1 MSGKLRLAIL
11 ISGRGSNLQAI
22 LDAFGPAVVDR
33 PIEIVLVLSN
43 RPEAAG
49 LSRADK
55 AGVPTKIVDHKLF
68 ASRADFDAAMDREI
82 RAADADFIVLAGFMR
97 LMTDGFINAWRD
109 RMINIHPAIL
119 PALKG
124 LHTHERALRR
134 GLKLHG
140 CTVHFVR
147 PEMDTG
153 PIIAQAAVP
162 VLPGDTPDSLGA
174 RVLAAEHQLYPH
186 ALRLIAAGRVKVTGE
201 ITEIMPLSPVRAS
214 PAGLSSLGS
223 ETLINPPL
231 VKATL
236 A

>member
-1 MSGKLRLAIL
+1 MAEKLRLAVL

-22 LDAFGPAVVDR
+22 LDQFGPQITDS
-33 PIEIVLVLSN
+33 PIEIALVLSN

-49 LSRADK
+49 LERAEK
-55 AGVPTKIVDHKLF
+55 AGVRTLVLDHKGF
-68 ASRADFDAAMDREI
+68 PDRASFDAAMDREI
-82 RAADADFIVLAGFMR
+82 RAAGAQFIALAGFMR
-97 LMTDGFINAWRD
+97 LLSDDFIHAWRD
-109 RMINIHPAIL
+109 RMVNIHPALL

-162 VLPGDTPDSLGA
+162 VLPEDTADALAS
-174 RVLAAEHQLYPH
+174 RVLAAEHRLYPH
-186 ALRLIAAGRVKVTGE
+186 ALRLIAAGKVRVEDE
-201 ITEIMPLSPVRAS
+201 IARVDQAN
-214 PAGLSSLGS
+214 AGTLC
-223 ETLINPPL
+223 LINPPL
-231 VKATL
+231 D
-236 A
+236 

>member
-1 MSGKLRLAIL
+1 MTEKLRLAVL

-22 LDAFGPAVVDR
+22 LDTFGPNAVKGGVTES

-43 RPEAAG
+43 RPDAAG
-49 LSRADK
+49 LTRAEQ
-55 AGVPTKIVDHKLF
+55 AGVPTTIIDHKQF
-68 ASRADFDAAMDREI
+68 ADRASFDAAMDAKI
-82 RAADADFIVLAGFMR
+82 RAAGANFIALAGFMR
-97 LMTDGFINAWRD
+97 LLTDGFIDAWRD

-124 LHTHERALRR
+124 LHTHERAIKR

-162 VLPGDTPDSLGA
+162 VLAGDTPDSLA
-174 RVLAAEHQLYPH
+174 DRVLAAEHRLYPQ
-186 ALRLIAAGRVKVTGE
+186 ALRLIAAGKVRVEGE
-201 ITEIMPLSPVRAS
+201 VAVVEQ
-214 PAGLSSLGS
+214 AGD
-223 ETLINPPL
+223 TTAYLINPAPAAEPSPT
-231 VKATL
+231 KPR
-236 A
+236 

>member
-1 MSGKLRLAIL
+1 MSEKLRLAVL

-22 LDAFGPAVVDR
+22 LDAFGPQVAGS

-43 RPEAAG
+43 RPDAAG
-49 LSRADK
+49 LIRAQK
-55 AGVPTKIVDHKLF
+55 AGVPTAVIDHKQF
-68 ASRADFDAAMDREI
+68 ADRASFDAAMDAKI
-82 RAADADFIVLAGFMR
+82 RGIGANFIALAGFMR
-97 LMTDGFINAWRD
+97 LLTDGFINAWRD

-124 LHTHERALRR
+124 LHTHERAIRR

-162 VLPGDTPDSLGA
+162 VLSGDTPDLLA
-174 RVLAAEHQLYPH
+174 DRVLAAEHQLYPH
-186 ALRLIAAGRVKVTGE
+186 ALRLIAAGKVRVEDE
-201 ITEIMPLSPVRAS
+201 IALVAEAGD
-214 PAGLSSLGS
+214 PAAR
-223 ETLINPPL
+223 LINPAL
-231 VKATL
+231 S
-236 A
+236 

>member
-1 MSGKLRLAIL
+1 MGPQAMTGKLRLAVL

-22 LDAFGPAVVDR
+22 LDEFGPRVAGS
-33 PIEIVLVLSN
+33 PIEIALVLSN
-43 RPEAAG
+43 RPDAAG
-49 LSRADK
+49 LARAEK
-55 AGVPTKIVDHKLF
+55 AGVATAIIDHRGY
-68 ASRADFDAAMDREI
+68 ADRAGFDAAMDAKI
-82 RAADADFIVLAGFMR
+82 RAAGANFVALAGFMR
-97 LMTDGFINAWRD
+97 LLTDGFIHAWRD

-124 LHTHERALRR
+124 LHTHERAIRR

-162 VLPGDTPDSLGA
+162 VLPDDTPDRLGE

-186 ALRLIAAGRVKVTGE
+186 ALRLIAAGKVRVEGE
-201 ITEIMPLSPVRAS
+201 IALVNHPGDATTCLVSPPLS
-214 PAGLSSLGS
+214 
-223 ETLINPPL
+223 
-231 VKATL
+231 
-236 A
+236 

>member
-1 MSGKLRLAIL
+1 MKGKLRLAVL

-22 LDAFGPAVVDR
+22 LDAFGPHTSDS

-43 RPEAAG
+43 RPDAAG
-49 LSRADK
+49 LQRATA
-55 AGVPTKIVDHKLF
+55 AGVPTQVIDHKLF
-68 ASRADFDAAMDREI
+68 ADRAQFDAAMDGAI
-82 RAADADFIVLAGFMR
+82 RAAGASFIALAGFMR
-97 LMTDGFINAWRD
+97 LLTDDFIAAWRD

-124 LHTHERALRR
+124 LHTHERALKR

-174 RVLAAEHQLYPH
+174 RVLTAEHQLYPH
-186 ALRLIAAGRVKVTGE
+186 ALRLIAAGHVKVVGE
-201 ITEIMPLSPVRAS
+201 VAEIDQSGTP
-214 PAGLSSLGS
+214 PAM
-223 ETLINPPL
+223 LINPPL
-231 VKATL
+231 T
-236 A
+236 

>member
-1 MSGKLRLAIL
+1 MSGKLRLAVL

-22 LDAFGPAVVDR
+22 LDAFGPNVATS

-43 RPEAAG
+43 RPDAG
-49 LSRADK
+49 GLARADQ
-55 AGVPTKIVDHKLF
+55 AGVPTRIVDHTLF
-68 ASRADFDAAMDREI
+68 ASRADFDAAMDRELH
-82 RAADADFIVLAGFMR
+82 AASTEFVALAGFMR
-97 LMTDGFINAWRD
+97 LLTDAFIQSWHN

-162 VLPGDTPDSLGA
+162 VLADDTPDSVGA

-186 ALRLIAAGRVKVTGE
+186 ALRLIAAGHVRVVGE
-201 ITEIMPLSPVRAS
+201 VATVSSPPFMP
-214 PAGLSSLGS
+214 
-223 ETLINPPL
+223 ETLINPP
-231 VKATL
+231 VA
-236 A
+236 

>member
-1 MSGKLRLAIL
+1 MTEKLRLAVL

-22 LDAFGPAVVDR
+22 LDEFGPRNATS

-43 RPEAAG
+43 RPDAAG
-49 LSRADK
+49 LARAEK
-55 AGVPTKIVDHKLF
+55 AGVPTAIIDHKQYADR
-68 ASRADFDAAMDREI
+68 ASFDAAMDAKI
-82 RAADADFIVLAGFMR
+82 RGMGANFIALAGFMR
-97 LMTDGFINAWRD
+97 LLTDGFIEAWRD

-119 PALKG
+119 PTLKG
-124 LHTHERALRR
+124 LHTHERAIKR

-162 VLPGDTPDSLGA
+162 VLAGDTPDQLAA

-186 ALRLIAAGRVKVTGE
+186 ALRLIAAGKVRVEGE
-201 ITEIMPLSPVRAS
+201 ITVVANIGDPTAV
-214 PAGLSSLGS
+214 
-223 ETLINPPL
+223 LINPAL
-231 VKATL
+231 S
-236 A
+236 

>member
-1 MSGKLRLAIL
+1 MSGKLRLAVL

-22 LDAFGPAVVDR
+22 LDAFGPNVAAS

-43 RPEAAG
+43 RPDAG
-49 LSRADK
+49 GLVRADQ
-55 AGVPTKIVDHKLF
+55 AGVPTRVVDHKLF
-68 ASRADFDAAMDREI
+68 ASRADFDAAMDRELH
-82 RAADADFIVLAGFMR
+82 AAGAEFIALAGFMR
-97 LMTDGFINAWRD
+97 LLTDAFIQAWRD

-162 VLPGDTPDSLGA
+162 VLAGDTPDSLGA

-186 ALRLIAAGRVKVTGE
+186 ALRLIAAGHVQVEGE
-201 ITEIMPLSPVRAS
+201 VADV
-214 PAGLSSLGS
+214 SSLPFVP
-223 ETLINPPL
+223 ETLINPP
-231 VKATL
+231 VT
-236 A
+236 

>member
-1 MSGKLRLAIL
+1 MAGKMRLAVL

-22 LDAFGPAVVDR
+22 LDAFGPRVANS

-43 RPEAAG
+43 RPDAAG
-49 LSRADK
+49 LQRAAE
-55 AGVPTKIVDHKLF
+55 AGVPTQVVDHKLF
-68 ASRADFDAAMDREI
+68 ADRTQFDAAMDRAI
-82 RAADADFIVLAGFMR
+82 GVAGADFVALAGFMR
-97 LMTDGFINAWRD
+97 LLTDGFIAAWRD

-174 RVLAAEHQLYPH
+174 RVLTAEHQLYPH
-186 ALRLIAAGRVKVTGE
+186 ALRLIAAGRVKVVGE
-201 ITEIMPLSPVRAS
+201 IAEIDQSGAP
-214 PAGLSSLGS
+214 PAM
-223 ETLINPPL
+223 LINPPL
-231 VKATL
+231 T
-236 A
+236 

>member
-1 MSGKLRLAIL
+1 MSGKLRLAVL

-22 LDAFGPAVVDR
+22 LDAFGPRVANS
-33 PIEIVLVLSN
+33 PIEIRLVLSN

-49 LSRADK
+49 LARAEQ
-55 AGVPTKIVDHKLF
+55 AGVPTRIVDHKRYPD
-68 ASRADFDAAMDREI
+68 RAQFDAAMDREI
-82 RAADADFIVLAGFMR
+82 RAAGADFVALAGFMR
-97 LMTDGFINAWRD
+97 LLTDAFIQAWRD
-109 RMINIHPAIL
+109 RLINIHPAIL

-124 LHTHERALRR
+124 LHTHERALHR

-162 VLPGDTPDSLGA
+162 VLPSDTPDSLGA

-186 ALRLIAAGRVKVTGE
+186 ALRLIAAGRVRVVGE
-201 ITEIMPLSPVRAS
+201 MTEIDQPGLA
-214 PAGLSSLGS
+214 AGL
-223 ETLINPPL
+223 LINPPL
-231 VKATL
+231 A
-236 A
+236 

>member
-1 MSGKLRLAIL
+1 MTEKLRLAVL

-22 LDAFGPAVVDR
+22 LDEFGPHVASS

-43 RPEAAG
+43 RPDAAG
-49 LSRADK
+49 LARAEK
-55 AGVPTKIVDHKLF
+55 AGVPTAIIDHKQF
-68 ASRADFDAAMDREI
+68 ADRASFDAAMDAKI
-82 RAADADFIVLAGFMR
+82 RSTGAHFIALAGFMR
-97 LMTDGFINAWRD
+97 LLTDGFINAWRD

-124 LHTHERALRR
+124 LHTHERAIKR

-162 VLPGDTPDSLGA
+162 VLTGDTPDLLA
-174 RVLAAEHQLYPH
+174 DRVLAAEHRLYPH
-186 ALRLIAAGRVKVTGE
+186 ALRLIAAGKVRVEGE
-201 ITEIMPLSPVRAS
+201 IAVIADAGD
-214 PAGLSSLGS
+214 PAAF
-223 ETLINPPL
+223 LINPAL
-231 VKATL
+231 S
-236 A
+236 

>member
-1 MSGKLRLAIL
+1 MTGKLRLAVL

-22 LDAFGPAVVDR
+22 LDTFGPRVAGS

-43 RPEAAG
+43 RPDAAG
-49 LSRADK
+49 LARAEK
-55 AGVPTKIVDHKLF
+55 AGVPTAIIDHKQHPDR
-68 ASRADFDAAMDREI
+68 ASFDAAMDAKI
-82 RAADADFIVLAGFMR
+82 RAAGANFIALAGFMR
-97 LMTDGFINAWRD
+97 LLTDGFINAWRD

-124 LHTHERALRR
+124 LHTHERAIKR

-162 VLPGDTPDSLGA
+162 VLAGDTPDRLGE
-174 RVLAAEHQLYPH
+174 RVLAAEHRLYPH
-186 ALRLIAAGRVKVTGE
+186 ALRLIAAGNVRVEGE
-201 ITEIMPLSPVRAS
+201 IAVVEGAGD
-214 PAGLSSLGS
+214 PAAF
-223 ETLINPPL
+223 LINPAL
-231 VKATL
+231 
-236 A
+236 

>member
-1 MSGKLRLAIL
+1 MTEKLRLAVL

-22 LDAFGPAVVDR
+22 LDEFGPRVVGS

-43 RPEAAG
+43 RPDAAG
-49 LSRADK
+49 LARAEQ
-55 AGVPTKIVDHKLF
+55 AGVPTAIIDHKGF
-68 ASRADFDAAMDREI
+68 ADRASFDAAMDAKVRSTG
-82 RAADADFIVLAGFMR
+82 ATFIALAGFMR
-97 LMTDGFINAWRD
+97 LLTDDFIHAWRD

-124 LHTHERALRR
+124 LHTHERAIKR

-162 VLPGDTPDSLGA
+162 VLAGDTPDLLA
-174 RVLAAEHQLYPH
+174 NRVLAAEHQLYPQ
-186 ALRLIAAGRVKVTGE
+186 ALRLIAAGKVRVDGE
-201 ITEIMPLSPVRAS
+201 IAVVEQ
-214 PAGLSSLGS
+214 AGDAGAC
-223 ETLINPPL
+223 LINPAP
-231 VKATL
+231 AP
-236 A
+236 

>member
-1 MSGKLRLAIL
+1 MSGKLRLAVL

-22 LDAFGPAVVDR
+22 LDSFGPGVADS
-33 PIEIVLVLSN
+33 PIDIVLVLSN

-49 LSRADK
+49 LARADR
-55 AGVPTKIVDHKLF
+55 AGVATCVVDHKLF
-68 ASRADFDAAMDREI
+68 ASRADFDAAMDRQI
-82 RAADADFIVLAGFMR
+82 RAAGADFIALAGFLR
-97 LMTDGFINAWRD
+97 LLTDDFINTWRD

-124 LHTHERALRR
+124 LHTHERALQR

-174 RVLAAEHQLYPH
+174 RVLTAEHQLYPH
-186 ALRLIAAGRVKVTGE
+186 ALRLIAAGQVRVAGE
-201 ITEIMPLSPVRAS
+201 IAEVAS
-214 PAGLSSLGS
+214 ALDAPG
-223 ETLINPPL
+223 TLINPPL
-231 VKATL
+231 T
-236 A
+236 

>member
-1 MSGKLRLAIL
+1 MAKKLRLAVL

-22 LDAFGPAVVDR
+22 LDQFGPAIADS

-43 RPEAAG
+43 RPEATG
-49 LSRADK
+49 LVRAEQ
-55 AGVPTKIVDHKLF
+55 AGVRTEVIDHRQF
-68 ASRADFDAAMDREI
+68 PDRASFDTAMDARI
-82 RAADADFIVLAGFMR
+82 RAAGAELIALAGFMR
-97 LMTDGFINAWRD
+97 LLTDDFINAWRN
-109 RMINIHPAIL
+109 RMINIHPALL

-162 VLPGDTPDSLGA
+162 VLPGDTPDSLA
-174 RVLAAEHQLYPH
+174 DRVLAAEHRLYPH
-186 ALRLIAAGRVKVTGE
+186 ALRLIAAGKVRVDGE
-201 ITEIMPLSPVRAS
+201 IARIEQMAN
-214 PAGLSSLGS
+214 AGC
-223 ETLINPPL
+223 LINPPL
-231 VKATL
+231 A
-236 A
+236 

>member
-1 MSGKLRLAIL
+1 MTEKLRLAVL

-22 LDAFGPAVVDR
+22 LDAFGPHAADS

-43 RPEAAG
+43 RPDAAG
-49 LSRADK
+49 LARAEK
-55 AGVPTKIVDHKLF
+55 AGVATGVIDHKEF
-68 ASRADFDAAMDREI
+68 ADRASFDAAMDARI
-82 RAADADFIVLAGFMR
+82 RAAGANFIALAGFMR
-97 LMTDGFINAWRD
+97 LLTDGFIAAWRD

-124 LHTHERALRR
+124 LHTHERAIAR

-162 VLPGDTPDSLGA
+162 VLAGDTPDRLGA
-174 RVLAAEHQLYPH
+174 RVLAAEHRLYPH
-186 ALRLIAAGRVKVTGE
+186 ALRLIAAGKVRVEGE
-201 ITEIMPLSPVRAS
+201 TAVVESNGD
-214 PAGLSSLGS
+214 PAAF
-223 ETLINPPL
+223 LINPAL
-231 VKATL
+231 S
-236 A
+236 

>member
-1 MSGKLRLAIL
+1 MSEKLRLAVL

-22 LDAFGPAVVDR
+22 LDAFGPRVAGS

-43 RPEAAG
+43 RPDAAG
-49 LSRADK
+49 LARAEK
-55 AGVPTKIVDHKLF
+55 AGVPTATIDHKQF
-68 ASRADFDAAMDREI
+68 ADRASFDAAMDAKI
-82 RAADADFIVLAGFMR
+82 RGTGANFIALAGFMR
-97 LMTDGFINAWRD
+97 LLTDGFINAWRD

-124 LHTHERALRR
+124 LHTHERAIRR

-162 VLPGDTPDSLGA
+162 VLANDTPDLLA
-174 RVLAAEHQLYPH
+174 DRVLAAEHQLYPH
-186 ALRLIAAGRVKVTGE
+186 ALRLIAAGKVRVEGE
-201 ITEIMPLSPVRAS
+201 IALVAEAGDPVAR
-214 PAGLSSLGS
+214 
-223 ETLINPPL
+223 LINPPL
-231 VKATL
+231 S
-236 A
+236 

>member
-1 MSGKLRLAIL
+1 MIAKLRLAVL

-22 LDAFGPAVVDR
+22 LDAFGPRVAAS

-43 RPEAAG
+43 RPDAAG
-49 LSRADK
+49 LARAET
-55 AGVPTKIVDHKLF
+55 AGVPIAVIDHKQY
-68 ASRADFDAAMDREI
+68 ADRANFDAAMDARI
-82 RAADADFIVLAGFMR
+82 RAAGATFIALAGFMR
-97 LMTDGFINAWRD
+97 LLTDDFIHAWRD

-119 PALKG
+119 PSLKG
-124 LHTHERALRR
+124 LHTHERAIKR

-162 VLPGDTPDSLGA
+162 VLAGDTPEQLGG

-186 ALRLIAAGRVKVTGE
+186 ALRLIAAGRVRVEGE
-201 ITEIMPLSPVRAS
+201 IAVVEQDSDPGAR
-214 PAGLSSLGS
+214 
-223 ETLINPPL
+223 LINPPL
-231 VKATL
+231 D
-236 A
+236 